1 MLLIFEFVI
10 GAKREVR
17 GLVPILQK
25 IFRFPLQ
32 CCNALVR
39 HGLTLLFQEDPS
51 PSRLPVRNCVRSR
64 QKCSYPLEPWP
75 IDRDAA
81 LHGEGNRGYPAIHG
95 RWIGDSSDFDSR
107 QRL

>member
-1 MLLIFEFVI
+1 MEFVE

-17 GLVPILQK
+17 GLFPVLQE

-75 IDRDAA
+75 IDWDAC
-81 LHGEGNRGYPAIHG
+81 P
-95 RWIGDSSDFDSR
+95 
-107 QRL
+107 QRRRKPWVPCDPWPMER